1 MNKIDI
7 IKRLFFN
14 YTKKHINKIILS
26 VFFALLVAGSTSAIA
41 YLLDPAIK
49 KIFIE
54 KDQAL
59 IIIIPIFIIVAFAV
73 KGFSLYVAKVLM
85 IGVSEEVRKD
95 LQCDMLNNLVEAD
108 TKLIDGKHTG
118 KFISNITN
126 DVSHITNLIST
137 AVLNIFKDSLTLIGL
152 LIVMFFQN
160 WKLSL
165 VALIMIPLA
174 TFAAR
179 TLGKRIGKVATE
191 QMLRAGILNT
201 YLIELFKNH
210 KLIKIFQQEKYE
222 KIRAEKFIN
231 DVKEKTIKIA
241 TVYVRSSPIME
252 TLTGIMIAVLIFYS
266 GKLVLKNEI
275 DINNFFSFLAAMML
289 AYQPVRSLATLNIT
303 ISQGL
308 SAAKRILPVIDE
320 KSELVQNKDD
330 SEIKVDTGN
339 IEFKNV
345 SFKYEKKNEIDINNF
360 FSFLAAMM
368 LAYQPVRSLAT
379 LNITISQGLSAATR
393 ILPII
398 DEKSELQENKN
409 STEIKVNAG
418 DVEFKNV
425 SFKYEKERKNNT
437 LNSVNIKMLG
447 GKMTSIVGHSGAGKS
462 TILNLI
468 PRFYDAISGD
478 IEIDNQSIYNCT
490 ISSLRKN
497 ISLVSQD
504 TTLFDDTIRNNI
516 AYANL
521 GASQKE
527 IEEAAKYSYASEFI
541 EKLPNKYETI
551 IGENGT
557 RLSGGEKQRLSIAR
571 AMLKKSQIIL
581 LDEATSSLD
590 AETENKIQDAIN
602 FLTKD
607 RTTIVIAHRLSTI
620 LNSDKIYVIDAGT
633 VVGEGTHDQ
642 LLANSKVYKNFY
654 EKQIKKV

>member
-1 MNKIDI
+1 MKKIDI
-7 IKRLFFN
+7 LKRLFFE
-14 YTKKHINKIILS
+14 YTKKHIKKILLS

-54 KDQAL
+54 KDQTL
-59 IIIIPIFIIVAFAV
+59 IIAIPIFIIIAFAT
-73 KGFSLYVAKVLM
+73 KGLSLYAAKVLM

-95 LQCDMLNNLVEAD
+95 LQCDMLNNLIYAD
-108 TKLIDGKHTG
+108 TQLIDSKHTG
-118 KFISNITN
+118 KFISLLTN
-126 DVSHITNLIST
+126 DVNHITNLIST
-137 AVLNIFKDSLTLIGL
+137 AVLNLFKDSLTLIGL
-152 LIVMFFQN
+152 LTVMFFQN

-165 VALIMIPLA
+165 IAIIMIPLA
-174 TFAAR
+174 SLAAK

-191 QMLRAGILNT
+191 QMLKAGILNT
-201 YLIELFKNH
+201 YLIEIFKNH
-210 KLIKIFQQEKYE
+210 KLIKIFQQEKFE
-222 KIRAEKFIN
+222 NERADKFIY
-231 DVKEKTIKIA
+231 DVKEKSKKIA

-252 TLTGIMIAVLIFYS
+252 TLTGIMIAILIFYS

-289 AYQPVRSLATLNIT
+289 AYQPVRSLATLTIT

-308 SAAKRILPVIDE
+308 SAAARILPVIDE
-320 KSELVQNKDD
+320 KSQLIENKSDAELHLTKGDIVFKD
-330 SEIKVDTGN
+330 VT
-339 IEFKNV
+339 
-345 SFKYEKKNEIDINNF
+345 FKYKKEIIND
-360 FSFLAAMM
+360 
-368 LAYQPVRSLAT
+368 T
-379 LNITISQGLSAATR
+379 L
-393 ILPII
+393 
-398 DEKSELQENKN
+398 D
-409 STEIKVNAG
+409 
-418 DVEFKNV
+418 
-425 SFKYEKERKNNT
+425 
-437 LNSVNIKMLG
+437 SVNLEILG

-462 TILNLI
+462 TILSLI

-478 IEIDNQSIYNCT
+478 IQVDNQSIYKST
-490 ISSLRKN
+490 IQSLRKN

-521 GASQKE
+521 NASQEE
-527 IEEAAKYSYASEFI
+527 IEEAAKNSYASEFI

-590 AETENKIQDAIN
+590 AETENKIQEAIN
-602 FLTKD
+602 FLTKN
-607 RTTIVIAHRLSTI
+607 RTTVVIAHRLSTI
-620 LNSDKIYVIDAGT
+620 LNSDKIYVIDSGK
-633 VVGEGTHDQ
+633 VVGEGTHKE
-642 LLANSKVYKNFY
+642 LLINSTVYKNFY